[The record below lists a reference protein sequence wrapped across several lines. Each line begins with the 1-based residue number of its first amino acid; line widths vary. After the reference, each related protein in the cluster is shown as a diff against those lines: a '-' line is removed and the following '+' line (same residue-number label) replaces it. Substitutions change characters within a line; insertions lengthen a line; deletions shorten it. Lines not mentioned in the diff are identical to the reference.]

1 MRFGPVPRA
10 EGARS
15 ICYGSTVLTQRLPRG
30 VLVAFEGID
39 GSGKSTQA
47 RKFVAWAKTL
57 GFEVISSR
65 EPTDGPWGK
74 KIREARFTARMS
86 PEDELAA
93 FIADRQEHVETLI
106 KPALARGALV
116 VIDRY
121 YHSTVAYQGARGL
134 EPRALLEKNRAFAP
148 VPDLVVLVDM
158 DPKAALERI
167 ASRGEGT
174 DLFENLAAL
183 TKVREIFLSLV
194 DSHVAKIDGARDPEV
209 VFSDVLLRV
218 LSGPL
223 AGFVGESDEL
233 QPVAKL
239 LENDRLNM
247 AEKAARI
254 RAVLGV

>member
-1 MRFGPVPRA
+1 M
-10 EGARS
+10 
-15 ICYGSTVLTQRLPRG
+15 LL
-30 VLVAFEGID
+30 AFEGID

-47 RKFVAWAKTL
+47 KKFVEWAKSIGL
-57 GFEVISSR
+57 DVVSSR

-93 FIADRQEHVETLI
+93 FIADRKEHVETLI
-106 KPALARGALV
+106 NPALERRALV

-121 YHSTVAYQGARGL
+121 YYSTVAYQGARGL
-134 EPRALLEKNRAFAP
+134 DPAMLLQKNRAFAP
-148 VPDLVVLVDM
+148 VPDLVVLVDV

-167 ASRGEGT
+167 ASRGQGT
-174 DLFENLAAL
+174 DLFETLAAL
-183 TKVREIFLSLV
+183 TKVRELFLSLV
-194 DSHVAKIDGARDPEV
+194 DAHVALIDGARAPEV
-209 VFSDVLLRV
+209 VFGDVLLRV

-239 LENDRLNM
+239 FENDRLTPAQK
-247 AEKAARI
+247 AERI
-254 RAVLGV
+254 RKVLGVG

>member
-1 MRFGPVPRA
+1 MDNR
-10 EGARS
+10 
-15 ICYGSTVLTQRLPRG
+15 QRKG
-30 VLVAFEGID
+30 VLLAFEGID

-47 RKFVAWAKTL
+47 KRFVEWAKTTGL
-57 GFEVISSR
+57 EVVSSR

-93 FIADRQEHVETLI
+93 FIEDRKEHVETLI

-121 YHSTVAYQGARGL
+121 YYSTVAYQGARGL
-134 EPRALLEKNRAFAP
+134 DPKMLLAKNRAFAP
-148 VPDLVVLVDM
+148 VPDMVVLVDLE
-158 DPKAALERI
+158 PKAALERI

-174 DLFENLAAL
+174 DLFENLVAL

-194 DSHVAKIDGARDPEV
+194 DHHVAKIDGARPAEV
-209 VFSDVLLRV
+209 VFGDVLLRV

-223 AGFVGESDEL
+223 AGLVGESDSL

-239 LENDRLNM
+239 FENDRLNPAQK
-247 AEKAARI
+247 AEKLRQL
-254 RAVLGV
+254 LGV

>member
-1 MRFGPVPRA
+1 MLFLRAVP
-10 EGARS
+10 
-15 ICYGSTVLTQRLPRG
+15 TQRLPRG
-30 VLVAFEGID
+30 VLLAFEGID

-47 RKFVAWAKTL
+47 KMFVEWAKSIGL
-57 GFEVISSR
+57 DVVSSR

-93 FIADRQEHVETLI
+93 FIADRKEHVETLI
-106 KPALARGALV
+106 NPALERGALV

-121 YHSTVAYQGARGL
+121 YYSTVAYQGARGL
-134 EPRALLEKNRAFAP
+134 DPAMLLQKNRAFAP
-148 VPDLVVLVDM
+148 VPDLVVLVDV

-167 ASRGEGT
+167 ASRGQGT
-174 DLFENLAAL
+174 DLFENLPAL
-183 TKVREIFLSLV
+183 TRVRELFLSLV
-194 DSHVAKIDGARDPEV
+194 DAHVALIDGARPPEV
-209 VFSDVLLRV
+209 VFGEVLLRV

-239 LENDRLNM
+239 FENDRLTFAQK
-247 AEKAARI
+247 AERI
-254 RAVLGV
+254 RAILAG